1 MNWITFLQPI
11 ATLALTTVLGIGG
24 AIGSAYVYKKWGI
37 TIDKNLLNK
46 AVNNTAVAEEDWA
59 SGKYSAKTGQTSGE
73 AKNNY
78 AVNLQVADT
87 GQTQAAAQKD
97 VSTAVAISPNIGATS
112 ICKISSEIPAIV
124 TQAAG

>member
-24 AIGSAYVYKKWGI
+24 SIATAWIYKKYGI
-37 TIDKNLLNK
+37 TVNK
-46 AVNNTAVAEEDWA
+46 DDLGKAINNVAQVEEYFA
-59 SGKYSAKTGQTSGE
+59 SGKNKPGE
-73 AKNNY
+73 VKNDM

-112 ICKISSEIPAIV
+112 ICKISSEIPVIV
-124 TQAAG
+124 SQPAG